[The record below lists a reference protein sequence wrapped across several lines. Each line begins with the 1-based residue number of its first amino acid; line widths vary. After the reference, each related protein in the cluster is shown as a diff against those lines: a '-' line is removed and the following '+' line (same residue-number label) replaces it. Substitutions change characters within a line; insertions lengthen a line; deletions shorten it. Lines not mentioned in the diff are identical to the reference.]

1 MEIKGLHFAI
11 TADNKDFLQKLLQTR
26 TQINNFSQDVRKS
39 GTSIEE
45 VFANMNS
52 NLSMIG
58 KTVAAAFTFNAAKNF
73 MQQCIDVRKQI
84 QSLSVSFETLLQ
96 SKTKA
101 DKLISEIRQY
111 AASTPMDV
119 STLAQGAQTMLGF
132 NIEAE
137 KVMPLLKAIGDISM
151 GDAQKFGSLS
161 LAFSQMSATG
171 KLMGQDLLQ
180 MINAGFNPLV
190 QIAEQTGKTVGE
202 LKEEMS
208 QGKISVEDVTNAY
221 LSAAGAGGKF
231 NGMLENQ
238 AKGIAGSYAYLRGA
252 VADMMNDIGASLQD
266 TVSSGAT
273 MAAELV
279 KNYKTVGDILMYV
292 VSAFGA
298 YKAAVMVDSAIAS
311 ATATINAEAV
321 RAAYASEV
329 EALQAVIPVQEE
341 EAASSLQTAVAK
353 GQLTEAE
360 AAQIAAMRQE
370 AAETVKLMQ
379 TKAAEATVT
388 ANNAR
393 SELVAAEQRRT
404 LAVERVALAQKE
416 YTATLSTGD
425 ASKIAAARKNL
436 ETASEQA
443 NTAAKEVNIAASNL
457 QTATKEK
464 EAATSAVAQAQ
475 KNLETASTIANTG
488 AQTVNAS
495 ATNLLT
501 VAKMKLLTAI
511 RTLYATMMA
520 HPYALL
526 VAAIAALAYGIY
538 KLITYQTEAEKA
550 QEKLNE
556 TFAKTQAEVA
566 GEQKSID
573 LLFDRLRKAKQGT
586 EEYKSAKDA
595 ILNQY
600 GKYLNGLINE
610 KNELIDIE
618 AAYLRVSAAAR
629 DAANARGLEAA
640 TSDAQKTYTEAHE
653 KNMKEIQDIL
663 NDEVKDEKLR
673 NTLME
678 LIVRDINRS
687 NKLSEETTK
696 AIADAMGEKGAVWS
710 AGQNKGKIE
719 YSGNT
724 YKILSKVREDAKALE
739 LANKTTEEATRR
751 FAVSENKFSEM
762 TLAQLETRRKTLE
775 KAYKTAK
782 EKGTERID
790 LTINGE
796 VKKAYTS
803 LAEVQ
808 LDLQKIQEAYTQKT
822 AEQKAQASKNL
833 ATSISAAKKEWQE
846 AKAEYEKIKSN
857 AGNYT
862 IEDYNKAKERFEAA
876 EKAYK
881 NYGGQTDTDKDTKAA
896 DERKKAEQKN
906 AEDLLQ
912 LKFQNQQSEIDLM
925 QEGSEKKLR
934 QIRLDYEKQK
944 NEIKKKE
951 EELKQANKEAG
962 GKPQLN
968 VEQQA
973 AIEQANKLADDAYN
987 KQLEAQQLAE
997 VQAMRDYLAQYG
1009 SFQEQK
1015 LAIAQEYAGKIA
1027 KAQTEGERLSLTKER
1042 DAKLNKID
1050 VQAVENKIDWSTV
1063 FSDLTGVMREQLR
1076 EVLTAV
1082 KGFTKTDKFASMSAE
1097 DKKTIYDAIQKMQDE
1112 LPEGS
1117 GTLNISSLSA
1127 QFSALGDKI
1136 KQTQTLYTEM
1146 QEKNQQLAD
1155 AQKGYQDALKSGTD
1169 IQKIA
1174 AKAWLDVAKNQA
1186 SQAKEAY
1193 EKASTDTQNTA
1204 TELTDTVKDTT
1215 TGLNKVAS
1223 GLSNFSS
1230 GSLKSAYEGL
1240 RGVFEG
1246 LQKIDLGGAI
1256 NSIVKKFGDALGNA
1270 GTIGSIIS
1278 AALAVIDV
1286 IKDGIGTLMSGLI
1299 DTVFHAVNGILD
1311 EILNGQFA
1319 VKIFDSVKN
1328 GIGGLLDTITFGG
1341 FSSWF
1346 GASGNTKAVKK
1357 TTEDLTEANDRLRE
1371 SIDKL
1376 KDEIKESGGWKAIK
1390 SATDAEK
1397 AQQDVIKNT
1406 LDILKAQM
1414 GYHGAHH
1421 SNSYYWD
1428 LSSDDYASIN
1438 ATLAEYARRNGKT
1451 ASTVNSLEGLYTLTP
1466 EEMDYIRT
1474 HNIEMW
1480 QEIINQGKYDK
1491 SEYWNAYADE
1501 AGKLQEITDQLKETL
1516 TQTSFDS
1523 LKDNFIS
1530 SLLDMDKS
1538 AEDFSNDFKEY
1549 MMKAVLNAKVSDLLD
1564 SELQSFYDK
1573 WAEYAKSGNELTSSE
1588 QAELQKMYDEIARK
1602 GLELR
1607 DQVAIITGYQ
1617 SVTSQSATS
1626 GITTSITEETGTEI
1640 VGRMTAIQLAVYEQ
1654 NEAVKSAFEETINI
1668 KSLAIAR
1675 NEYLD
1680 NIENNLGLANAY
1692 LSQIAKNT
1700 GELVQINEKITKI
1713 ENVVKKL

>member
-84 QSLSVSFETLLQ
+84 QSLRVSFETLLQ

-119 STLAQGAQTMLGF
+119 STLEQAAQTMLGF

-292 VSAFGA
+292 VSAFGT
-298 YKAAVMVDSAIAS
+298 YKAAVMIDSAIAS

-329 EALQAVIPVQEE
+329 EALQAVIPAQEE
-341 EAASSLQTAVAK
+341 EAASSLQSAVAK

-379 TKAAEATVT
+379 SKAAEAAVT

-393 SELVAAEQRRT
+393 SELVAAEQRRA
-404 LAVERVALAQKE
+404 LAVERVTLAQKE

-464 EAATSAVAQAQ
+464 EAATSAAAQAQ

-501 VAKMKLLTAI
+501 FAKMKLLTAI

-618 AAYLRVSAAAR
+618 AAYLRVSAAAK

-678 LIVRDINRS
+678 LVVRDINKQ
-687 NKLSEETTK
+687 NQLSEATTK
-696 AIADAMGEKGAVWS
+696 AIADAIGEKGVKVR
-710 AGQNKGKIE
+710 NGKTI
-719 YSGNT
+719 YSQESTETGR
-724 YKILSKVREDAKALE
+724 ILRKVREDAQALE
-739 LANKTTEEATRR
+739 LANKTIEEATRR
-751 FAVSENKFSEM
+751 FAVSENNFSEM
-762 TLAQLETRRKTLE
+762 TLSQLETRRKTLE

-790 LTINGE
+790 LTINGQ

-808 LDLQKIQEAYTQKT
+808 LDLQKIQEAYTQKS

-833 ATSISAAKKEWQE
+833 ATSINAAQKEWQD

-881 NYGGQTDTDKDTKAA
+881 NYGGQTDIDKATKAA

-912 LKFQNQQSEIDLM
+912 LKFQNQQAEIDLM

-944 NEIKKKE
+944 SEIKKKE
-951 EELKQANKEAG
+951 EELKQANKDAG
-962 GKPQLN
+962 GSSQLTE
-968 VEQQA
+968 EQQA

-1015 LAIAQEYAGKIA
+1015 FAIAQEYADKIA

-1050 VQAVENKIDWSTV
+1050 AQAIENKIDWSTV

-1082 KGFTKTDKFASMSAE
+1082 KGYTKTDKFASMSAE

-1117 GTLNISSLSA
+1117 GTLNISSLTA

-1146 QEKNQQLAD
+1146 QEKNQQLAE
-1155 AQKGYQDALKSGTD
+1155 AQKGYEEALKSGTD

-1174 AKAWLDVAKNQA
+1174 AKAWLGVAKNQA
-1186 SQAKEAY
+1186 NQAKEAY

-1240 RGVFEG
+1240 RGVFDG
-1246 LQKIDLGGAI
+1246 LQKIDLGKAI
-1256 NSIVKKFGDALGNA
+1256 NSVVKKFGDALGSA

-1299 DTVFHAVNGILD
+1299 DTVFNAVNGILD

-1319 VKIFDSVKN
+1319 VKMFDSVKN

-1346 GASGNTKAVKK
+1346 GTSGNTKEVKK
-1357 TTEDLTEANDRLRE
+1357 KTEELTEANDRLRE

-1376 KDEIKESGGWKAIK
+1376 KDEIKESGGWKAIRN
-1390 SATDAEK
+1390 ATDAEK

-1421 SNSYYWD
+1421 SNSYYWN

-1564 SELQSFYDK
+1564 HELQSFYDK

-1588 QAELQKMYDEIARK
+1588 QAELQKMYDEIAKK

-1617 SVTSQSATS
+1617 SMTSQSATS

-1654 NEAVKSAFEETINI
+1654 NEAVKSCFEETMNI
-1668 KSLAIAR
+1668 KSLAIMR

-1680 NIENNLGLANAY
+1680 NIENNIGLANAY
-1692 LSQIAKNT
+1692 LAQIAKNT

>member
-45 VFANMNS
+45 VFANMNN

-101 DKLISEIRQY
+101 DKLISEIRQF

-119 STLAQGAQTMLGF
+119 STLAQGAQMMLGF

-180 MINAGFNPLV
+180 MINAGFSPLV

-298 YKAAVMVDSAIAS
+298 YKAAVMIDSAIAS

-329 EALQAVIPVQEE
+329 EALQAVIPAQEE

-360 AAQIAAMRQE
+360 AAQIGAMRQE

-393 SELVAAEQRRT
+393 AELVAAEQRRA

-457 QTATKEK
+457 QTATKKK
-464 EAATSAVAQAQ
+464 EAAASAAAQAQ
-475 KNLETASTIANTG
+475 KNLETATTIANTG

-573 LLFDRLRKAKQGT
+573 LLFDTLRKAKQGT

-678 LIVRDINRS
+678 LVVRDINKQ
-687 NKLSEETTK
+687 NHLSEATTK
-696 AIADAMGEKGAVWS
+696 ALADAMGEKGWTLKNGKTVYVNS
-710 AGQNKGKIE
+710 QNTGQILNKVK
-719 YSGNT
+719 
-724 YKILSKVREDAKALE
+724 EDAQALE
-739 LANKTTEEATRR
+739 LANKTTEEASRR

-762 TLAQLETRRKTLE
+762 TLSQLETRRKTLE

-808 LDLQKIQEAYTQKT
+808 LDLQKIQEAYTQKS

-833 ATSISAAKKEWQE
+833 ATSISAAQKEWQD

-862 IEDYNKAKERFEAA
+862 IEDFNKAKERFEAA

-912 LKFQNQQSEIDLM
+912 LKFQNQQAEIDLM
-925 QEGSEKKLR
+925 HEGSEKKLR

-944 NEIKKKE
+944 NEIKKKG
-951 EELKQANKEAG
+951 EELKQANKDAG
-962 GKPQLN
+962 GKSQLN
-968 VEQQA
+968 AEQQA

-997 VQAMRDYLAQYG
+997 VQAMRDYLVQYG

-1015 LAIAQEYAGKIA
+1015 LAIAQEYADKIA
-1027 KAQTEGERLSLTKER
+1027 KAQTEGERLTLTKER

-1050 VQAVENKIDWSTV
+1050 AQALENSIDWSTV

-1082 KGFTKTDKFASMSAE
+1082 KGFTKTDKFASMSTE

-1146 QEKNQQLAD
+1146 QEKNQQLAE
-1155 AQKGYQDALKSGTD
+1155 AQKGYQEALRSGTD

-1174 AKAWLDVAKNQA
+1174 AKAWLDVARNQA
-1186 SQAKEAY
+1186 NQAKEVY

-1240 RGVFEG
+1240 RWVFDG

-1256 NSIVKKFGDALGNA
+1256 NGIVKKFGDALGSA

-1299 DTVFHAVNGILD
+1299 DTVFNAINGILD

-1319 VKIFDSVKN
+1319 VKMFDSVKN
-1328 GIGGLLDTITFGG
+1328 GIGSLLDTITFGG

-1346 GASGNTKAVKK
+1346 GTSGNTKEVKK
-1357 TTEDLTEANDRLRE
+1357 KTEELTEANDRLRE

-1376 KDEIKESGGWKAIK
+1376 KDEIKESGGWKAIRN
-1390 SATDAEK
+1390 ATDAEQ

-1421 SNSYYWD
+1421 SNSYYWN

-1438 ATLAEYARRNGKT
+1438 ATLAEYARRNSKT

-1501 AGKLQEITDQLKETL
+1501 AGKLQEITEQLKETL

-1564 SELQSFYDK
+1564 SELQNFYDK

-1588 QAELQKMYDEIARK
+1588 QAELQKMYDEIAKK

-1626 GITTSITEETGTEI
+1626 GITTSITEDTGTEI

-1654 NEAVKSAFEETINI
+1654 NETVKSCFEETMNI
-1668 KSLAIAR
+1668 KSLAIMR

-1680 NIENNLGLANAY
+1680 NIENNIGLANAY
-1692 LSQIAKNT
+1692 LAQIAKNT

>member
-73 MQQCIDVRKQI
+73 MQQCVDVRKQI

-252 VADMMNDIGASLQD
+252 VADMMNDIGSSLQD

-321 RAAYASEV
+321 RTAYASEV

-341 EAASSLQTAVAK
+341 EIASSLQTAVAK

-379 TKAAEATVT
+379 TKASEAAVT

-404 LAVERVALAQKE
+404 LAAERVALAQKE

-425 ASKIAAARKNL
+425 ASKIATARKNL

-464 EAATSAVAQAQ
+464 EAVASAAAQAQ
-475 KNLETASTIANTG
+475 KNLETATTIANTG

-595 ILNQY
+595 ILSQY

-678 LIVRDINRS
+678 LVVRDINKQ
-687 NKLSEETTK
+687 NHLSETTAK
-696 AIADAMGEKGAVWS
+696 ALADAMGEKGWTLKNGKTVYVDS
-710 AGQNKGKIE
+710 QNTGKIL
-719 YSGNT
+719 N
-724 YKILSKVREDAKALE
+724 KVKEDADALE

-762 TLAQLETRRKTLE
+762 TLSQLETRRRTLE

-808 LDLQKIQEAYTQKT
+808 LDLQKIQEAYTQKS
-822 AEQKAQASKNL
+822 AEQKAQASRNL
-833 ATSISAAKKEWQE
+833 ATSISAAQKEWQD
-846 AKAEYEKIKSN
+846 AKAEYEKIKGN
-857 AGNYT
+857 ASNYT
-862 IEDYNKAKERFEAA
+862 IEDFNKAKERFEAA

-881 NYGGQTDTDKDTKAA
+881 NYGGQTDKDTKAT

-912 LKFQNQQSEIDLM
+912 LKFQNQQAEIDLM

-951 EELKQANKEAG
+951 EDLKQANKEAG
-962 GKPQLN
+962 VKPQLN

-973 AIEQANKLADDAYN
+973 AIEQANKLADDAYK

-1015 LAIAQEYAGKIA
+1015 LAIAQEYADKIA

-1042 DAKLNKID
+1042 DEKLNKID
-1050 VQAVENKIDWSTV
+1050 AQAVENKIDWSTV

-1136 KQTQTLYTEM
+1136 KQTQTLYTEL

-1174 AKAWLDVAKNQA
+1174 AKAWLDIAKNQA
-1186 SQAKEAY
+1186 NQAKEAY

-1240 RGVFEG
+1240 RGVFDG

-1256 NSIVKKFGDALGNA
+1256 NSVVKKFGDALGSA

-1299 DTVFHAVNGILD
+1299 DTVFNAVNGILD
-1311 EILNGQFA
+1311 EVLNGQFA

-1328 GIGGLLDTITFGG
+1328 GMGGLLDTITFGG

-1376 KDEIKESGGWKAIK
+1376 KDEIKESGGWKAIR

-1421 SNSYYWD
+1421 SNSYYWN

-1530 SLLDMDKS
+1530 SLLDMNKS

-1573 WAEYAKSGNELTSSE
+1573 WAEYAKSGNELTLSE
-1588 QAELQKMYDEIARK
+1588 QAELQKMYDEIAKK

-1654 NEAVKSAFEETINI
+1654 NETVKSCFEETMNI
-1668 KSLAIAR
+1668 KSLAIMR

-1680 NIENNLGLANAY
+1680 NIENNIGLANAY
-1692 LSQIAKNT
+1692 LAQIAKNT

>member
-298 YKAAVMVDSAIAS
+298 YKAAVMIDSAIAS

-329 EALQAVIPVQEE
+329 EALQAVIPAQEE
-341 EAASSLQTAVAK
+341 EAASSLQSAVAK

-393 SELVAAEQRRT
+393 SELVAAEQRRA

-464 EAATSAVAQAQ
+464 EAATSAAAQAQ

-556 TFAKTQAEVA
+556 TFAKTQAEAA

-678 LIVRDINRS
+678 LVVRDINKQ
-687 NKLSEETTK
+687 NHLSETTAK
-696 AIADAMGEKGAVWS
+696 ALADAMGEKGWTLKNGKTVYVNS
-710 AGQNKGKIE
+710 QNTGQILNKVK
-719 YSGNT
+719 
-724 YKILSKVREDAKALE
+724 KDAEALE

-762 TLAQLETRRKTLE
+762 TLSQLETRRRTLE

-808 LDLQKIQEAYTQKT
+808 LDLQKIQEAYTQKN

-833 ATSISAAKKEWQE
+833 ATSINAAQKEWQE

-862 IEDYNKAKERFEAA
+862 IEDFNKAKERFEAA

-881 NYGGQTDTDKDTKAA
+881 NYGGHTDTDKDTKAA

-912 LKFQNQQSEIDLM
+912 LKFQNQQAEIDLM

-944 NEIKKKE
+944 SEIKKKE
-951 EELKQANKEAG
+951 EELKQANKDAG
-962 GKPQLN
+962 GKSQLT

-997 VQAMRDYLAQYG
+997 VQAMRDYLVEYG

-1015 LAIAQEYAGKIA
+1015 LAIAQEYADKIA

-1042 DAKLNKID
+1042 DAKLSKID
-1050 VQAVENKIDWSTV
+1050 AQALENSIDWSTV

-1097 DKKTIYDAIQKMQDE
+1097 DKKTIYDAIQKMKDE

-1117 GTLNISSLSA
+1117 GTLNISSLTA

-1146 QEKNQQLAD
+1146 QEKNQQLAE
-1155 AQKGYQDALKSGTD
+1155 AQKGYQEALRSGTD

-1186 SQAKEAY
+1186 NQAKEAY

-1240 RGVFEG
+1240 RGVFDG
-1246 LQKIDLGGAI
+1246 LQKIDVGGAI
-1256 NSIVKKFGDALGNA
+1256 NSVVKKFGDALGSA

-1299 DTVFHAVNGILD
+1299 DTVFNAITGILD

-1319 VKIFDSVKN
+1319 VKMFDSVKN
-1328 GIGGLLDTITFGG
+1328 GMGSLLDTITFGG

-1346 GASGNTKAVKK
+1346 GTSGNTKEVKK
-1357 TTEDLTEANDRLRE
+1357 KTEELTEANDRLRE

-1376 KDEIKESGGWKAIK
+1376 KDEIKESGGWKAIRN
-1390 SATDAEK
+1390 ATDAEK

-1421 SNSYYWD
+1421 SNSYYWN

-1501 AGKLQEITDQLKETL
+1501 AGKLQEITEQLKETL

-1564 SELQSFYDK
+1564 SELQNFYDK

-1588 QAELQKMYDEIARK
+1588 QAELQKMYVEIAKK

-1617 SVTSQSATS
+1617 SVVASQSATS

-1654 NEAVKSAFEETINI
+1654 NEAVKSCFEETMNI
-1668 KSLAIAR
+1668 KSLAIMR

-1680 NIENNLGLANAY
+1680 NIENNIGLANAY
-1692 LSQIAKNT
+1692 LAQIAKNT